1 MTAKILK
8 AQLIRDIQ
16 VYAECYGMNQPL
28 KSASAY
34 ESVCNTMDELHSQL
48 CREQREI
55 CASSGETEDSYLPS
69 KDKWQTTI
77 VRGSILNAKMPEL

>member
-48 CREQREI
+48 CREQREL
-55 CASSGETEDSYLPS
+55 CADSYEKELGY
-69 KDKWQTTI
+69 KYQILID
-77 VRGSILNAKMPEL
+77 SILNAKMPEL

>member
-48 CREQREI
+48 CLEQREI
-55 CASSGETEDSYLPS
+55 CADDYRNDDSPDS
-69 KDKWQTTI
+69 WRTI
-77 VRGSILNAKMPEL
+77 YNAKMPEL